1 MAQLMTIGEILV
13 EIMAER
19 VGQTFLAAGK
29 FEGPFA
35 SGAPAISIDQAAR
48 LGADCAIISCVGDD
62 DFGRLNIDRLK
73 ADGVDTS
80 GIVVRGDKTT
90 GVAFVTYR
98 EDGSRQ
104 FIYHFTD
111 AAAGALTPEDVREE
125 MFEGVRVLHLMGCS
139 LSTSAS
145 MREAIM
151 KGARIAKAG
160 GARISFDPNLRTELL
175 GIREIRQAF
184 AWIMDHC
191 DILLTGREEIEL
203 LTGLPVDEAIRQ
215 QREVGTAIVVVKSG
229 SRGARIVSD
238 AADQQIPSFKV
249 EEVDPTGAGDCFDG
263 AFLAMLLAG
272 KSPAEAARVANA
284 AGAFSVTRKGPMEGA
299 ATREE
304 IEAMLRT

>member
-1 MAQLMTIGEILV
+1 MAGLMTIGEILV

-19 VGQTFLAAGK
+19 AGQTFLSAGR

-35 SGAPAISIDQAAR
+35 SGAPAIMIDQAAR

-62 DFGRLNIDRLK
+62 DFGRLNINRLK

-80 GIVVRGDKTT
+80 GIVVRRDKTT

-98 EDGSRQ
+98 MDGSRR
-104 FIYHFTD
+104 FIFHFTD

-125 MFEGVRVLHLMGCS
+125 MMRDVRILHIMGCS
-139 LSTSAS
+139 LSASPS
-145 MREAIM
+145 MREAVM
-151 KGARIAKAG
+151 KGARMVKAG

-184 AWIMDHC
+184 TWIMDNC
-191 DILLTGREEIEL
+191 DILLTGQEEMEL
-203 LTGLPVDEAIRQ
+203 LTGLPMDEAIRG
-215 QREVGTAIVVVKSG
+215 QREKGTAIVVVKRG
-229 SRGARIVSD
+229 ARGARIVSD
-238 AADQQIPSFKV
+238 DGDETIPSFKV

-263 AFLAMLLAG
+263 AFLAMLLSG
-272 KSPAEAARVANA
+272 KTPAEAARVANA

-299 ATREE
+299 ATLDE
-304 IEAMLRT
+304 IQVILGE